1 MRKVFCFLAIIL
13 FFGCITKDDKTIQ
26 IVTQKEMELILKE
39 DQVQLVDVRTLS
51 EFKAGSILNAQ
62 NIDFLSD
69 DFDTQIKELDKSK
82 PVIVF
87 CQKGGRSAKCAKK
100 MQDLGFTKI
109 YDLEG
114 GYSKWKPT
122 E

>member
-1 MRKVFCFLAIIL
+1 MKKVVGFLAVIL
-13 FFGCITKDDKTIQ
+13 FFSCIAKDDKTIQ
-26 IVTQKEMELILKE
+26 LVTQEEMELILKE
-39 DQVQLVDVRTLS
+39 DQVQLVDVRTLK
-51 EFKAGSILNAQ
+51 EFNAGSILNAK

-69 DFDTQIKELDKSK
+69 DFEVQIKELDKSK

-100 MQDLGFTKI
+100 MKDLGFTKI

-114 GYSKWKPT
+114 GYSKWKPIK
-122 E
+122 